1 MNQMKKAFA
10 SLYPIASI
18 VLILGFSAAHADVTG
33 AITGV
38 VRDPRQA
45 VVTGAKVQIT
55 NVQTNVS
62 QDTTTGADGTYH
74 FLALQAGSYK
84 ITATASGFRT
94 YNATDITVQVNDQL
108 RIDMTLQVGAIAET
122 IDVSATAAHVETEN
136 TQLGDVID
144 SKKMLALPLNGRSYL
159 DLLGLQA
166 GVAPTT
172 EGTLLGDPKGQ
183 TDRPVSGYIFNAGN
197 VSVNG
202 QRETGNAFLVN
213 GGDVSEGRNLG
224 AGLVPNL
231 DSVEE
236 FRLITNS
243 FDAEYGKFSGAV
255 MNAITKSGTNGFHG
269 DVFEFLRND
278 MLDSTTYFF
287 TSKSE
292 LHRNQFGYA
301 VGGPFWKNK
310 LFWFSDYQGT
320 RQVRAAETSLVL
332 PTAAERQGNFNPAI
346 LNGSVDVAQPQLPG
360 TCPASIAP
368 CNTWAQVLS
377 NRLGYTVNQGEAYW
391 VPGCNTLA
399 NSQAG
404 MCVFFGGAIPQTAWS
419 SAAIGTLPF
428 IPAPNVTNGSS
439 NYVDNSGRDRIR
451 DDKIGERVDFNNQ
464 KTGNWSF
471 YYHFDDSN
479 VQQALGVS
487 STPGFPSVTP
497 TRAQEFV
504 VSNTKS
510 LGTTGVNEARVTFF
524 RTSTHANT
532 PSGGFASLT
541 SLGFNNNQGLGI
553 ITDGLP
559 TTPEF
564 MPRLFFRDFSVG
576 PSDLITFQ
584 PDNTYAASDV
594 FSKVIKNHTLKFGG
608 EFRYL
613 QVNERNL
620 ADVNGAFVF
629 DGTVTGDGSNAS
641 QAFADYLIG
650 APSGNSGYTQA
661 ALQLLDSRT
670 RYGGAFIQDSWKATS
685 DLTLNLGLRW
695 EVSMPWYDTQG
706 KIQTWVKGE
715 QSTVFPNSP
724 TGLVFPGDPGIPKT
738 LAPTRYNNFGPR
750 IGLAYSPS
758 FNDGVLGKIFGGPGK
773 TSIRAAYGLY
783 YTSVEDLNLFFEVA
797 DAPFGLFWTSPGPV
811 DFDEPFR
818 NRVDGTIRDEGQR
831 FPFTVPTPGDPN
843 NKNLSFNVYEPMS
856 FFPGYDIHN
865 RLPYAE
871 HFNLSIQRQLS
882 KSTVLTL
889 AYVGTEG
896 HRLIE
901 QEDVNPGDAA
911 LCFQL
916 NALGATPTCGQ
927 QGEQT
932 TYALPLGA
940 ALGVGCDANLL
951 PSQTPTQNCVY
962 GTRDFILKNNF
973 CQGAQTLCFGNS
985 NTLTHLAANSAYHS
999 GQVTIERKAGDLT
1012 LLASYTLAKAIDNSS
1027 AFNDLVNFQ
1036 NPRLSRGLSDT
1047 DVRHNFVVSYIW
1059 AIPFD
1064 RAFRGLPKRLTQGWQ
1079 FQGITRFSTGFP
1091 VQMNQSGEDTSL
1103 TGSSSTDMPNV
1114 IGKVHTLDPRKFNSN
1129 CPNSDGSL
1137 GATGCYFLPPTPIS
1151 AGNPD
1156 PCVPS
1161 VGAFVQNCALGT
1173 FGTANRR
1180 FFHGPGIN
1188 NFDMGVSKRLP
1199 ITEAKAFEFRVE
1211 FFNIFNHA
1219 QFFNPGGDID
1229 GNFGVVT
1236 SARDARIGQL
1246 SAKFVW

>member
-1 MNQMKKAFA
+1 VNKNYRWFRLPYLIVSILLVFA
-10 SLYPIASI
+10 SSTAR
-18 VLILGFSAAHADVTG
+18 ADVTG

-38 VRDPRQA
+38 VRDRAQA
-45 VVTGAKVQIT
+45 VVTGAKVTVT
-55 NVQTNVS
+55 NVQTNLTQELTS
-62 QDTTTGADGTYH
+62 GADGTYH
-74 FLALQAGSYK
+74 FLALPAGNYR
-84 ITATASGFRT
+84 ITATAPGFRPFAT
-94 YNATDITVQVNDQL
+94 TDITVHVNDQL
-108 RIDMTLQVGAIAET
+108 RIDITLQVGA
-122 IDVSATAAHVETEN
+122 VSEEISVTADTVHVETEN
-136 TQLGDVID
+136 SQLGDVVD

-172 EGTLLGDPKGQ
+172 AGTLLGNTQ
-183 TDRPVSGYIFNAGN
+183 SDRPVSGYITNAGN

-202 QRETGNAFLVN
+202 QRETANAFLVN

-269 DVFEFLRND
+269 DVFEFVRND
-278 MLDSTTYFF
+278 KLDAANFF
-287 TSKSE
+287 TPQKSE
-292 LHRNQFGYA
+292 LRRNQFGFA

-310 LFWFSDYQGT
+310 IFWFTDYQGT
-320 RQVRAAETSLVL
+320 RQVQGAETGGLFL
-332 PTAAERQGNFNPAI
+332 PTDAQRQGIFDPTI
-346 LNGSVDVAQPQLPG
+346 LTGSVDALIPNDTNP
-360 TCPASIAP
+360 CPATVAP

-377 NRLGYTVNQGEAYW
+377 NRLGYTVNPGEPYAA
-391 VPGCNTLA
+391 PNCNTLTDA
-399 NSQAG
+399 QNG
-404 MCVFFGGAIPQTAWS
+404 VCVFPGGVIPKAAWS
-419 SAAIGTLPF
+419 PAAIGTLSS
-428 IPAPNVTNGSS
+428 IPAPNAANQSF
-439 NYVDNSGRDRIR
+439 NYSDNSGRNRIS
-451 DDKIGERVDFNNQ
+451 DNKIGERVDFNSQ
-464 KTGNWSF
+464 KTGTWSF
-471 YYHFDDSN
+471 YYHFDDSTVLN
-479 VQQALGVS
+479 ALGVS
-487 STPGFPSVTP
+487 STPGFPTVTP

-504 VSNTKS
+504 VSNTKTI
-510 LGTTGVNEARVTFF
+510 GPTGVNEARATFF
-524 RTSTHANT
+524 RTSIHANT
-532 PSGGFASLT
+532 PSGGFGSLS
-541 SLGFNNNQGLGI
+541 SLGFNNAQGLGI

-559 TTPEF
+559 STKQF
-564 MPRLFFRDFSVG
+564 MPRLFFNGYSIG

-584 PDNTYAASDV
+584 PDNTYVVSDT

-608 EFRYL
+608 ELRYL

-620 ADVNGAFVF
+620 ADVNGAFNF
-629 DGTVTGDGSNAS
+629 DGTVTGDGSNPS
-641 QAFADYLIG
+641 QSFADYLIG
-650 APSGNSGYTQA
+650 APRGNSGYTQA

-670 RYGGAFIQDSWKATS
+670 RYGGAFVQDSWKVTPN
-685 DLTLNLGLRW
+685 LTLNLGLRW

-738 LAPTRYNNFGPR
+738 LAPTRYNNFSPR

-758 FNDGVLGKIFGGPGK
+758 FSDGILGKVFGGPGK
-773 TSIRAAYGLY
+773 TSIRAAYGIY

-811 DFDEPFR
+811 DFAEPFR
-818 NRVDGTIRDEGQR
+818 NRVDGTIGQEGQR
-831 FPFTVPTPGDPN
+831 FPFTVPTPGNPN
-843 NKNLSFNVYEPMS
+843 NKNINFAVYEPMS

-871 HFNLSIQRQLS
+871 HFNLSIQRELS

-901 QEDVNPGDAA
+901 QEDVNPGNAA
-911 LCFQL
+911 FCMQL
-916 NALGATPTCGQ
+916 NALGATPTCGP

-932 TYALPLGA
+932 TYQLPLGA
-940 ALGVGCDANLL
+940 QVGVPCNNNTA
-951 PSQTPTQNCVY
+951 NCVY
-962 GTRDFILKNNF
+962 GTRNFILKNNF
-973 CQGAQTLCFGNS
+973 CPESGGLCFGNA
-985 NTLTHLAANSAYHS
+985 NTLTHLAANSIYNS

-1047 DVRHNFVVSYIW
+1047 DVHHNFVVSYIW
-1059 AIPFD
+1059 AMPFD
-1064 RAFRGLPKRLTQGWQ
+1064 KAFGGLPKRLTQGWQ
-1079 FQGITRFSTGFP
+1079 LQGITRFSTGFP
-1091 VQMNQSGEDTSL
+1091 IQMQQSGEDISL
-1103 TGSSSTDMPNV
+1103 AGSSSTDMPDLV
-1114 IGKVHTLDPRKFNSN
+1114 GKVVTVNPRKFNAN
-1129 CPNSDGSL
+1129 CSTG
-1137 GATGCYFLPPTPIS
+1137 TGCYFLPQ
-1151 AGNPD
+1151 
-1156 PCVPS
+1156 
-1161 VGAFVQNCALGT
+1161 AFAHNTTLGT

-1188 NFDMGVSKRLP
+1188 NFDIGLTKRLP
-1199 ITEAKAFEFRVE
+1199 ITEAKVLEFRGE

-1219 QFFNPGGDID
+1219 QFLNPSGDID
-1229 GNFGVVT
+1229 GNFGIVT
-1236 SARDARIGQL
+1236 NARDPRIGQL
-1246 SAKFVW
+1246 SIKFVW